1 MEVSKNMNTT
11 LYADI
16 RDIKKYAI
24 DNKVP
29 IMQDDGID
37 FITDFI
43 VKNQIDSILE
53 IGTAIGYSAIMMAL
67 SNPNLRV
74 TTIERDRTRYL
85 EAVKNIK
92 KMNLED
98 RITLIFSDALDIN
111 IEGKFD
117 MIFIDA
123 AKGQNI
129 KFFEKYETNL
139 KDNGFMITDNMNFHG
154 LVDKNPAEIESRNLR
169 ALVRKIRDY
178 RTYLLNN
185 QNYKVEFYNIG
196 DGIAIASKK

>member
-1 MEVSKNMNTT
+1 MNTT
-11 LYADI
+11 VYADI
-16 RDIKKYAI
+16 REMKKYAL

-37 FITDFI
+37 FLTTFI
-43 VKNQIDSILE
+43 VKNQISSVLE

-67 SNPNLRV
+67 ANPNLKI
-74 TTIERDRTRYL
+74 TTIERDRDRYL

-92 KMNLED
+92 KFDLED
-98 RITLIFSDALDIN
+98 RITLIFSDALEIN
-111 IEGKFD
+111 LEGKFE

-129 KFFEKYETNL
+129 NFFEKYETNL
-139 KDNGFMITDNMNFHG
+139 KDNGFIITDNMNFHG
-154 LVDKNPAEIESRNLR
+154 LVDKVDAEIESRNLR

-185 QNYKVEFYNIG
+185 QNYNVEFFNIG
-196 DGIAIASKK
+196 DGIAVASKK

>member
-1 MEVSKNMNTT
+1 MVTNFEVI
-11 LYADI
+11 I
-16 RDIKKYAI
+16 REIKKYAL

-37 FITDFI
+37 FLTTFI
-43 VKNQIDSILE
+43 AKNQINSVLE

-67 SNPNLRV
+67 ANPSLKI
-74 TTIERDRTRYL
+74 TTIERDRERYL
-85 EAVKNIK
+85 EAIKNIK

-98 RITLIFSDALDIN
+98 RITLIFNDALEIN
-111 IEGKFD
+111 IEGYFD

-129 KFFEKYETNL
+129 KFFEKYEDNL
-139 KDNGFMITDNMNFHG
+139 KDKGYIITDNMNFHG
-154 LVDKNPAEIESRNLR
+154 LVDKVDAEIESRNLR

-178 RTYLLNN
+178 RTFLLNN
-185 QNYKVEFYNIG
+185 QNYEVEFFNIG
-196 DGIAIASKK
+196 DGIAVASKK